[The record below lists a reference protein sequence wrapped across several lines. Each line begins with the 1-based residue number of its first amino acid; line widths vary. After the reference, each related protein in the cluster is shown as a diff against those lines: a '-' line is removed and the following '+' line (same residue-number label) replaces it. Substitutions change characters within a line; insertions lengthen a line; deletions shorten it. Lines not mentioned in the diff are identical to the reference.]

1 MLLTGHVELTCVAS
15 QDTTRRNTIIAVVAG
30 ALGILLLIGGA
41 IAIQWQ
47 SIFAEVAQLRVN
59 RVKRG

>member
-15 QDTTRRNTIIAVVAG
+15 QNMTRRNTIIAVVAG

-41 IAIQWQ
+41 IAIRWQ